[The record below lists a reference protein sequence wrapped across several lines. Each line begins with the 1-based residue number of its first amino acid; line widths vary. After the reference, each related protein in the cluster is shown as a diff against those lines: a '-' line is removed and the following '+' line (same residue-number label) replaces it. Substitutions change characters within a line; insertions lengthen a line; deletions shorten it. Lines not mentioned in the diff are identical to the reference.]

1 MTCKIMP
8 TRHARQIASYLKN
21 GAVSAACL
29 ATALTTVAMSTATE
43 TQAQGK
49 VLRVAMTASDIPIN
63 IGQPDQGFEGFRF
76 MGYMLYDA
84 LVLWDLSKA
93 DEPAKL
99 TPGLAESW
107 SIDPKNNK
115 RWIFKLRKGVKFHD
129 GSPFTADDVVW
140 NFKKVRDDKAPQYE
154 PKQAALV
161 AVRIPSLKEVNKID
175 DYTVEIITKGVSAYV
190 PYQVSF
196 WFMSSQEQWEKD
208 KSWAEFAKHPSGT
221 GPWKFVSQTP
231 RAKVEMVP
239 NKDYWNP
246 KRIPKVDKVIL
257 RPIPEASA
265 RVAAL
270 LSGQVDFVEAPPPD
284 AVPRLKSAGMQIIT
298 NAYPH
303 NWAIKPSRIEGSPW
317 NDIRVRKAANLCIDR
332 KGMKTLLGG
341 LAIPSEGH
349 VPPGDTWFG
358 NPKFKLK
365 YDPDAARKLMA
376 EAGHSKEK
384 PLTVKIAIS
393 TSGSGQMQPLPMFEF
408 IQANL
413 NECFFKTE
421 GEIMEWNALTA
432 FGRKPAN
439 DPIATSKGVNAIVIS
454 HALQDPY
461 SGFERFF
468 LSSRI
473 SPAGSNWGMLK
484 DPWYDKT
491 LAEASKTFDPVEQA
505 KILAKVHE
513 HVVDNAE
520 WVWVVHDVNP
530 RALSPRVKG
539 FVQAKSWFQDL
550 TPITLE

>member
-1 MTCKIMP
+1 MALPKDKERP
-8 TRHARQIASYLKN
+8 
-21 GAVSAACL
+21 SAAITRWL
-29 ATALTTVAMSTATE
+29 AYGALSTVVTVGALGSTTTAN
-43 TQAQGK
+43 AQEK
-49 VLRVAMTASDIPIN
+49 VLRVAMTAADIPIN

-76 MGYMLYDA
+76 MGYMLYDT

-93 DEPAKL
+93 GEPAGL

-107 SIDPKNNK
+107 SIDPKDNT

-129 GSPFTADDVVW
+129 GSDFTADDVVW
-140 NFKKVRDDKAPQYE
+140 NFQKVKNEKAPQYE
-154 PKQAALV
+154 AKQAALV
-161 AVRIPSLKEVNKID
+161 AVRIPALKEVNKID

-196 WFMSSQEQWEKD
+196 WFMSSQEQWEKT
-208 KSWAEFAKHPSGT
+208 KSWAEFAKSPSGT
-221 GPWKFVSQTP
+221 GPWKYLNSTP

-239 NKDYWNP
+239 NKSYWNP

-303 NWAIKPSRIEGSPW
+303 NWAIKPSRIKGSPW
-317 NDIRVRKAANLCIDR
+317 NDLKVRQAANLCIDR
-332 KGMKTLLGG
+332 QGMNKLLGG
-341 LAIPSEGH
+341 LSVPSEGH

-358 NPKFKLK
+358 KPKFKLK

-376 EAGHSKEK
+376 ESGHSKEK

-421 GEIMEWNALTA
+421 GEVMEWNALLA
-432 FGRKPAN
+432 LGRKPAN
-439 DPIATSKGVNAIVIS
+439 DKISTSKGVNAIVIS

-473 SPAGSNWGMLK
+473 SPAGSNWGMLV
-484 DPWYDKT
+484 DPWYDET
-491 LAEASKTFDPVEQA
+491 LAKASKTFDAADLA
-505 KILAKVHE
+505 KILSTVHE
-513 HVVDNAE
+513 RVVDNAE

-530 RALSPRVKG
+530 RALAPHVKG

-550 TPITLE
+550 TSITIEK

>member
-1 MTCKIMP
+1 MTVSMKTSEP
-8 TRHARQIASYLKN
+8 TGVGRHWVKRAILGTAIAAGTL
-21 GAVSAACL
+21 AA
-29 ATALTTVAMSTATE
+29 ATGGLRAE
-43 TQAQGK
+43 EK
-49 VLRVAMTASDIPIN
+49 VLRVAMTAADIPIN

-76 MGYMLYDA
+76 MGYMLYDT

-93 DEPAKL
+93 DAPASL
-99 TPGLAESW
+99 TPGLATSW
-107 SIDPKNNK
+107 EVDPKDNT
-115 RWIFKLRKGVKFHD
+115 RWIFHLRKGVKFHD
-129 GSPFTADDVVW
+129 GSAFTADDVVW
-140 NFKKVRDDKAPQYE
+140 NFEKVRNNKAPQYE

-161 AVRIPSLKEVNKID
+161 AARIPSIDTVKKID
-175 DYTVEIITKGVSAYV
+175 DYTIEIKTKGPSAYV

-196 WFMSSQEQWEKD
+196 WFMSSKEEWEKT

-221 GPWKFVSQTP
+221 GPWKFVSQTQ

-239 NKDYWNP
+239 NKEYWNP
-246 KRIPKVDKVIL
+246 KRVPKVDRVIL

-284 AVPRLKSAGMQIIT
+284 AVPRLKSAGMKIVT

-303 NWAIKPSRIEGSPW
+303 NWAIKPSRIKGSPW

-332 KGMKTLLGG
+332 KGMTKMLGG

-349 VPPGDTWFG
+349 MPPGDTWFG
-358 NPKFKLK
+358 HPKFKLGYK
-365 YDPDAARKLMA
+365 PDEARKLMA
-376 EAGHSKEK
+376 EAGHSAKK
-384 PLTVKIAIS
+384 PLKVKIAIS

-408 IQANL
+408 LQANL
-413 NECFFKTE
+413 NECYFKVE
-421 GEIMEWNALTA
+421 AEVMEWNALTA
-432 FGRKPAN
+432 FARKPAN
-439 DPIATSKGVNAIVIS
+439 DKEAIAKGVNAVIIS

-461 SGFERFF
+461 SAFERFF

-491 LAEASKTFDPVEQA
+491 LAEAARTFDVEKQNA
-505 KILAKVHE
+505 ILRKVHE

-530 RALSPRVKG
+530 RALSPKVKG
-539 FVQAKSWFQDL
+539 FVQAQSWFQDL
-550 TPITLE
+550 TPVHLAD